1 MPESEIMEKNAK
13 KQPKT
18 KPLPP
23 DAVAKG
29 PNKQVL
35 VKTLP
40 SDCAN

>member
-1 MPESEIMEKNAK
+1 MDKIAK
-13 KQPKT
+13 KQPKN
-18 KPLPP
+18 KPLPS

-35 VKTLP
+35 VKSLP

>member
-1 MPESEIMEKNAK
+1 MEKNAK

-18 KPLPP
+18 KPLPA

-29 PNKQVL
+29 PNRQVL
-35 VKTLP
+35 VKALL

>member
-1 MPESEIMEKNAK
+1 MEKNTK
-13 KQPKT
+13 KQPKN

-29 PNKQVL
+29 PNRQVL
-35 VKTLP
+35 VKALP